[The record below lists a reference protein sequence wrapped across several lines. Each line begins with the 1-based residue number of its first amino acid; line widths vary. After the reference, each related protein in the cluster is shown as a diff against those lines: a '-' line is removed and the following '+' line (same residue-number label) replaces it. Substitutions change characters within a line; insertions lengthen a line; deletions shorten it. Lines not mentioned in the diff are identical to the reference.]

1 MKTMIGSNQSAD
13 QLRSIVE
20 RIEKMSEEK
29 AAIAADIT
37 DVYAEAAGN
46 GYDRKAIREIIKLRK
61 LDAQERDEQET
72 ILETY
77 LRALKMKPDAE
88 DDSDQG
94 E

>member
-20 RIEKMSEEK
+20 RIEKLSEEK
-29 AAIAADIT
+29 EAIAADIR

-46 GYDRKAIREIIKLRK
+46 GYDRTAIRQIIKLRK
-61 LDAQERDEQET
+61 LEAHVREEQET

-77 LRALKMKPDAE
+77 MRALNMTPQFE
-88 DDSDQG
+88 DDADAA
-94 E
+94 